1 MVPAAH
7 LHPKSPKVPPP
18 RGFMALEASNMSYL
32 SIIYNQPI
40 KSTIHLFGE
49 VEANA
54 LYLKKKFI
62 KDKTKN
68 TKER

>member
-1 MVPAAH
+1 MI
-7 LHPKSPKVPPP
+7 
-18 RGFMALEASNMSYL
+18 YIL
-32 SIIYNQPI
+32 SCNQPI

-54 LYLKKKFI
+54 LYLKKI

-68 TKER
+68 KLKKH

>member
-1 MVPAAH
+1 
-7 LHPKSPKVPPP
+7 
-18 RGFMALEASNMSYL
+18 MALEASNMSYL

-54 LYLKKKFI
+54 LYLKKK
-62 KDKTKN
+62 T
-68 TKER
+68 

>member
-1 MVPAAH
+1 M
-7 LHPKSPKVPPP
+7 
-18 RGFMALEASNMSYL
+18 
-32 SIIYNQPI
+32 

-54 LYLKKKFI
+54 LYLKKI

-68 TKER
+68 KKH

>member
-1 MVPAAH
+1 MRVG
-7 LHPKSPKVPPP
+7 SQ
-18 RGFMALEASNMSYL
+18 GLEASNMSYL
-32 SIIYNQPI
+32 QPFKCDLYSLLYQPI

-54 LYLKKKFI
+54 LYLKKI

-68 TKER
+68 KLKKH